1 MSDITKEKNEAIT
14 AGQAALESLHNV
26 ERYLN
31 NARGWGAV
39 DLLGGGLISG
49 IMKHSS
55 LNSASQALSQAKH
68 DLAVFERELKDLENI
83 PDLKIHVGDFLT
95 FIDLFADNF
104 FADALVQSKINESR
118 RQVEEMINRIENI
131 LDQLQAI

>member
-1 MSDITKEKNEAIT
+1 M
-14 AGQAALESLHNV
+14 
-26 ERYLN
+26 
-31 NARGWGAV
+31 
-39 DLLGGGLISG
+39 
-49 IMKHSS
+49 MKHSS

-68 DLAVFERELKDLENI
+68 DIAVFERELKDLENI

-118 RQVEEMINRIENI
+118 HQVEEMISRIENI
-131 LDQLQAI
+131 LDQLRTI